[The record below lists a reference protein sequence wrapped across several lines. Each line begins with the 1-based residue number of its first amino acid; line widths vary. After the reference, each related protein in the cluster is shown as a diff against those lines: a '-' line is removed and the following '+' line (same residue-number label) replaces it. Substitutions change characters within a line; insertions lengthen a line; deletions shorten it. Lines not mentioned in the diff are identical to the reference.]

1 MEVCDAARGRE
12 AVLARGTGG
21 QMPRAACR
29 ARRRA
34 LAVQRWVGNSAPR
47 SLGVC
52 IWRARGVSAWAP
64 AERGREIRWVA
75 VRGHRAVREGRAGGV
90 VVPRLTMPS
99 DVCVAERQTQID
111 HGFLVLVLSRN
122 SCERLRIGGGICRAR
137 LSRRAPAPPD
147 GARRRAGPRAA
158 GRAGGATATQFTVLV
173 CPASATTSLENFRAL
188 IALRAATLTT
198 WHVGAVRAMWCA
210 SVRRTTMCWTTSAGK
225 SVSSIGA

>member
-34 LAVQRWVGNSAPR
+34 LAVQRWVSNSAPR

-52 IWRARGVSAWAP
+52 IWRARCLGVGARRALARASVGGHARSQGGAGGPRWRRGGAASHD
-64 AERGREIRWVA
+64 AERRMRC
-75 VRGHRAVREGRAGGV
+75 RA
-90 VVPRLTMPS
+90 T
-99 DVCVAERQTQID
+99 DTNK
-111 HGFLVLVLSRN
+111 FLVLVLSRN

-147 GARRRAGPRAA
+147 GARRRAGPCAAAGA
-158 GRAGGATATQFTVLV
+158 GRARA
-173 CPASATTSLENFRAL
+173 ASAARRCTVPPETRQCGYRATPRYHAKTSNHPSPPHR
-188 IALRAATLTT
+188 RAACRRRCRRA
-198 WHVGAVRAMWCA
+198 GALMQR
-210 SVRRTTMCWTTSAGK
+210 
-225 SVSSIGA
+225 